1 LKLEPP
7 KPVAV
12 VIFGASGDLTHRK
25 LLPALFH
32 LFLEDMLPASF
43 AIVGYARTE
52 LSDEEFREQARAAVS
67 EYGRCLAEPEAWTEF
82 AKHLSYVAGDF
93 QAESAFSSLREHLA
107 EVDRTMGTEGRRLH
121 YCATPPEAY
130 TDIVRRLGEARMNEE
145 AHIIIE
151 KPYGTDLQSAREL
164 DAVVHEVFE
173 ESQIFRIDHYLGKE
187 TVQNILVLRFANA
200 LFEPL
205 WNNKYVDHVQLTVA
219 EDIGIEGRGRFYER
233 TGALRDMVQT
243 HLLQVLTFLA
253 MEPPASF
260 EPERLRDEKVKVLRA
275 MRPVRPEQ
283 VVRGQYRGYR
293 DEKDVPPDSEVET
306 YVALRAEIDNWR
318 WAGVPFFLR
327 AGKRLQRRWAE
338 ATVVFRDV
346 PHQIFENAAT
356 GSAEPNRLA
365 MRLQPDEGISVS
377 FTVQRPGV
385 GIALEQA
392 ALDFDYGQAFETPLV
407 EAYELLLLEA
417 MRGDHTLFTR
427 QDGVERAWEV
437 LQPILDDPPPVVVYE
452 PGSWG
457 PSGADGLIAPRRWHL
472 QQPKDKMPQ

>member
-1 LKLEPP
+1 VKVEPP
-7 KPVAV
+7 EPITI
-12 VIFGASGDLTHRK
+12 VIFGASGDLTRRK

-32 LFLEDMLPASF
+32 LFHEGMLPSSF
-43 AIVGYARTE
+43 GVVGYARTE
-52 LSDEEFREQARAAVS
+52 LTDDAFREQAGAAVS
-67 EYGRCLAEPEAWTEF
+67 EYGRCEVESDTWGEF
-82 AKHLSYVAGDF
+82 AKHLSYVPGDF
-93 QAESAFSSLREHLA
+93 KSEGAFAHLRERLND
-107 EVDRTMGTEGRRLH
+107 VDRTMGTGGRRLY

-130 TDIVRRLGEARMNEE
+130 EDIVRRLGEAEMNEN
-145 AHIIIE
+145 ARVIIE
-151 KPYGTDLQSAREL
+151 KPYGTDLATAREL
-164 DAVVHEVFE
+164 DAIVHDVFE

-205 WNNKYVDHVQLTVA
+205 WNNHYVDHVQMTVA

-243 HLLQVLTFLA
+243 HLLQVVTFLA

-275 MRPVRPEQ
+275 LRPVRPEH

-293 DEKDVPPDSEVET
+293 EEKDVPEGSEVET
-306 YVALRAEIDNWR
+306 FVAMEVEIDNWR
-318 WAGVPFFLR
+318 WAGVPFYLR
-327 AGKRLQRRWAE
+327 AGKRLQRRQAE

-346 PHQIFENAAT
+346 PHRIFENADS

-365 MRLQPDEGISVS
+365 IRLQPDEGVSVS

-385 GIALEQA
+385 DIALERA
-392 ALDFDYGQAFETPLV
+392 SLDFDYGQAFETPLV

-427 QDGVERAWEV
+427 QDSVERAWEV
-437 LQPILDDPPPVVVYE
+437 LQPVLDDPPPVKEYE

-457 PSGADGLIAPRRWHL
+457 PAGADELIAPRGWHL
-472 QQPKDKMPQ
+472 REQKRSA

>member
-1 LKLEPP
+1 MKFEPP
-7 KPVAV
+7 DPIAV

-32 LFLEDMLPASF
+32 LFLEKMLPSSF

-52 LSDEEFREQARAAVS
+52 LSDEDFREQARTAVT
-67 EYGRCLAEPEAWTEF
+67 EYGRCLAEPDAWTEF
-82 AKHLSYVAGDF
+82 AEHVSYVSGDF
-93 QAESAFSSLREHLA
+93 GNEGAFAHLRERLTD
-107 EVDRTMGTEGRRLH
+107 VDRTMGTEGRRLY

-130 TDIVRRLGEARMNEE
+130 ADIVRRLGEAGMNRD
-145 AHIIIE
+145 AHVIIE
-151 KPYGTDLQSAREL
+151 KPYGTDLQSARKL
-164 DAVVHEVFE
+164 DAIVHEVFD

-243 HLLQVLTFLA
+243 HLLQVVTFLA

-275 MRPVRPEQ
+275 MRPVRPEH

-293 DEKDVPPDSEVET
+293 DEKDVPSNSEVET
-306 YVALRAEIDNWR
+306 FVALKIEIDNWR

-327 AGKRLQRRWAE
+327 AGKRLQRRQAE
-338 ATVVFRDV
+338 ATVVFSDV
-346 PHQIFENAAT
+346 PHRIFENAGT
-356 GSAEPNRLA
+356 GGADPNRLA
-365 MRLQPDEGISVS
+365 MRLQPDEGISIS

-392 ALDFDYGQAFETPLV
+392 SLDFDYGQAFDTPLV

-417 MRGDHTLFTR
+417 MR
-427 QDGVERAWEV
+427 
-437 LQPILDDPPPVVVYE
+437 
-452 PGSWG
+452 
-457 PSGADGLIAPRRWHL
+457 
-472 QQPKDKMPQ
+472 

>member
-1 LKLEPP
+1 LKVEPP
-7 KPVAV
+7 DPIAV

-32 LFLEDMLPASF
+32 LFLEEMLPASF

-52 LSDEEFREQARAAVS
+52 LSDEEFQEQARAAVT
-67 EYGRCLAEPEAWTEF
+67 EYGRCLAEPDAWTEF
-82 AKHLSYVAGDF
+82 AEHLSYVAGDF
-93 QAESAFSSLREHLA
+93 RSEGAFAHLREGLIG
-107 EVDRTMGTEGRRLH
+107 VDRTMGTEGRRLY

-130 TDIVRRLGEARMNEE
+130 ADIVRRLGEAGMNEN
-145 AHIIIE
+145 AHVIIE

-164 DAVVHEVFE
+164 DAIVHEVFD

-205 WNNKYVDHVQLTVA
+205 WNNKYIDHVELTVA

-243 HLLQVLTFLA
+243 HLLQVVTFLA

-275 MRPVRPEQ
+275 MRPVRPQ
-283 VVRGQYRGYR
+283 HVVRGQYRGYR
-293 DEKDVPPDSEVET
+293 DEKDVPANSEVET
-306 YVALRAEIDNWR
+306 FVALTVEIDNWR

-327 AGKRLQRRWAE
+327 AGKRLQRRQAE
-338 ATVVFRDV
+338 ATVVFSDV
-346 PHQIFENAAT
+346 PHRIFENAGTA
-356 GSAEPNRLA
+356 GADPNRLA
-365 MRLQPDEGISVS
+365 MRLQPDEGISIS

-392 ALDFDYGQAFETPLV
+392 SLDFDYGQAFETPLV

-427 QDGVERAWEV
+427 QDGVERAWQV
-437 LQPILDDPPPVVVYE
+437 LQPILDDPPPVKEYE

-457 PSGADGLIAPRRWHL
+457 PPGADELIAPRRWHL
-472 QQPKDKMPQ
+472 QEPKRKI